1 MSLGTDLDEIDPCR
15 GQECICFLFHIPYF
29 FWTQKAQHLSNFM
42 AELCGLDIY
51 LVIFTN

>member
-1 MSLGTDLDEIDPCR
+1 MRSILVEDRNVFVFYSIY
-15 GQECICFLFHIPYF
+15 IYI

>member
-1 MSLGTDLDEIDPCR
+1 MRSILVEDTNVFVFYS
-15 GQECICFLFHIPYF
+15 FLFFF